1 MRIIKEKML
10 QRLAQIIEQSGYL
23 TKTEFCEAM
32 GVSPQVLGNL
42 QNPNSNRDIPKS
54 LMIGLAYRGYNLQW
68 LLWGIG
74 KEKRNG

>member
-1 MRIIKEKML
+1 MTIRRETML
-10 QRLAQIIEQSGYL
+10 QRLAQIIERSRYR

-42 QNPNSNRDIPKS
+42 QNPNNSRGIPKS
-54 LMIGLAYRGYNLQW
+54 LMIGLAFHGYNLQW

-74 KEKRNG
+74 KEQV